1 MGKALVGVLCSAFLF
16 LGIRL
21 ALRGE
26 LPETIATAFLYFFSA
41 GCLLYTLWA
50 LGKIIYRIVR
60 FLKRM

>member
-1 MGKALVGVLCSAFLF
+1 MVKALAGILGSALLF
-16 LGIRL
+16 LGIKL

-26 LPETIATAFLYFFSA
+26 LPETIATAFLYLFSA

-60 FLKRM
+60 FLERM

>member
-1 MGKALVGVLCSAFLF
+1 MFKALVGVLFSAFLY

-26 LPETIATAFLYFFSA
+26 LPETIATAFLYLFSA